1 MLDLLKYRYVY
12 LLISALIM
20 IPGVIFLALG
30 GLRPGIDFSGGTE
43 LTVVL
48 PEGVRPSTGAVERL
62 VASVSYTEQGHTVR
76 LDDAHAQ
83 QVRDQRSPERPAY
96 LIRTRDIGANVAAQ
110 SSLLAALKAHYGAV
124 ESLGFTTVSGTVA
137 ADTATRAVQAVLLAA
152 GAILLY
158 MAWAFRK
165 LPHPFV
171 YGGAAIAAL
180 LHDVVVVLGLFAIA
194 GYFFNVRIDAL
205 FVPAV
210 LTVIGFSVHDTIV
223 VFDRVRENLGR
234 HSGESYYAVVNGALA
249 QTLGR
254 SLSTSLTVLLTL
266 VALLLFGGASIRMFV
281 LTLLIGI
288 TSGTYSSIFTATPLV
303 VLWETGELSRL
314 WRRSTR
320 RGARAS
326 RPRPSESA
334 GTAP

>member
-48 PEGVRPSTGAVERL
+48 PEGMRPSIGDVERL

-76 LDDAHAQ
+76 LDDAHVQ
-83 QVRDQRSPERPAY
+83 QVRDQRSPDRQAY
-96 LIRTRDIGANVAAQ
+96 LIRTRDIGAKVAAQ
-110 SSLLAALKAHYGAV
+110 SRLLAALKAHYGAV
-124 ESLGFTTVSGTVA
+124 ESRGFNTVSGTVA
-137 ADTATRAVQAVLLAA
+137 ADTATRTVQAVLLAT

-165 LPHPFV
+165 LPHSFV
-171 YGGAAIAAL
+171 YGGAAMAAL
-180 LHDVVVVLGLFAIA
+180 LHNVVVVLGLFAIA
-194 GYFFNVRIDAL
+194 GYFFDVRIDAL

-223 VFDRVRENLGR
+223 VFDRVRENLSR

-288 TSGTYSSIFTATPLV
+288 ASGTYSSIFTATPLA

-320 RGARAS
+320 RGARAP

>member
-1 MLDLLKYRYVY
+1 
-12 LLISALIM
+12 
-20 IPGVIFLALG
+20 
-30 GLRPGIDFSGGTE
+30 
-43 LTVVL
+43 
-48 PEGVRPSTGAVERL
+48 
-62 VASVSYTEQGHTVR
+62 
-76 LDDAHAQ
+76 
-83 QVRDQRSPERPAY
+83 
-96 LIRTRDIGANVAAQ
+96 
-110 SSLLAALKAHYGAV
+110 
-124 ESLGFTTVSGTVA
+124 
-137 ADTATRAVQAVLLAA
+137 VQAVLLAT

-234 HSGESYYAVVNGALA
+234 HSGESYYAGVNGALA

-288 TSGTYSSIFTATPLV
+288 ASGTYSSIFTATPLA

-320 RGARAS
+320 RGARAPQ
-326 RPRPSESA
+326 PRPSESA

>member
-1 MLDLLKYRYVY
+1 
-12 LLISALIM
+12 
-20 IPGVIFLALG
+20 
-30 GLRPGIDFSGGTE
+30 LRKAQ
-43 LTVVL
+43 
-48 PEGVRPSTGAVERL
+48 AV
-62 VASVSYTEQGHTVR
+62 
-76 LDDAHAQ
+76 Q
-83 QVRDQRSPERPAY
+83 QVRD
-96 LIRTRDIGANVAAQ
+96 
-110 SSLLAALKAHYGAV
+110 H
-124 ESLGFTTVSGTVA
+124 
-137 ADTATRAVQAVLLAA
+137 
-152 GAILLY
+152 
-158 MAWAFRK
+158 
-165 LPHPFV
+165 
-171 YGGAAIAAL
+171 
-180 LHDVVVVLGLFAIA
+180 VLGLFAIA

-210 LTVIGFSVHDTIV
+210 LTVMGFSVHDTIV

-234 HSGESYYAVVNGALA
+234 RSGESHYGVVNGALA

-288 TSGTYSSIFTATPLV
+288 ASGTYSSIFTATPLV

-320 RGARAS
+320 RGARAP